1 MKCSLPRF
9 VLEFLNHLWIIE
21 GLKNPPCWV
30 NDVFNNTLILFHNM
44 SSCPAFDRA
53 MHSKC
58 IFFLCWRTPTF
69 LALHGFAP
77 LLLMCHDLLLHA
89 KSFYCRATSERPVIV
104 LMETFSSSVFLGI

>member
-9 VLEFLNHLWIIE
+9 VLEFFNHLWIIE

-58 IFFLCWRTPTF
+58 IFFY
-69 LALHGFAP
+69 AGVHS
-77 LLLMCHDLLLHA
+77 H
-89 KSFYCRATSERPVIV
+89 S
-104 LMETFSSSVFLGI
+104 